1 MLASLSA
8 AISRGVAVVGIFLFS
23 LAASIGII
31 WFLLKSGFAWRVATD
46 VPNYRSLHNR
56 PIPRVGGWG
65 VVPAVLASGIIFDA
79 FQLTFVVVAISLFI
93 LSYADDRRG
102 LPIVVRLPMHAAAAA
117 AWLAYGPVQLSLII
131 AGLAAFAIV
140 WVTNLFNFMDGSDG
154 LAGGMAVFAFSVY
167 AVVAAATGV
176 EPLAMWSI
184 AFAGSAAGF
193 LLFNF
198 NPARVFLGDAGS
210 VTLGFFAGAFGI
222 WGWAVDAWPVWFPFL
237 VSAPFFLD
245 ATVTILRRMARGVR
259 FWEAHREHYYQRLI
273 RSGWSHR
280 RTALCEYAMMALSS
294 GLAVAMLKW
303 SEPAQYA
310 ALAGVGLVYFALAT
324 AIDRRWATYQLAV
337 PSDEI
342 DETGAR
348 GTQGSSIVL
357 TQPAVSCQE
366 ALPVES
372 RMSGSRQGVAHRS
385 HTAADPGARRYDE
398 PAFQREGERAGK

>member
-1 MLASLSA
+1 MGLFVSTFALAAVIIGLLLASRL
-8 AISRGVAVVGIFLFS
+8 
-23 LAASIGII
+23 
-31 WFLLKSGFAWRVATD
+31 AWRIATD
-46 VPNYRSLHNR
+46 IPNGRSLHDT
-56 PIPRVGGWG
+56 PVPRIGGWG
-65 VVPAVLASGIIFDA
+65 VVPAAVLGAFGFGASDWLLAGIAAI
-79 FQLTFVVVAISLFI
+79 LFVV
-93 LSYADDRRG
+93 SYADDRKG
-102 LPIVVRLPMHAAAAA
+102 LPIVVRLPLHALAAAI
-117 AWLAYGPVQLSLII
+117 WLRYGPIGLPLMV
-131 AGLAAFAIV
+131 AGPAAFAIV
-140 WVTNLFNFMDGSDG
+140 WITNLFNFMDGADG

-167 AVVAAATGV
+167 AVVSAASGV
-176 EPLAMWSI
+176 DPLAMWST
-184 AFAGSAAGF
+184 AFAGAAAGF

-222 WGWAVDAWPVWFPFL
+222 WGWAADAWPAWFPFL

-245 ATVTILRRMARGVR
+245 ATATILRRMARGVR

-280 RTALCEYAMMALSS
+280 RTALCEYALMALSS

-310 ALAGVGLVYFALAT
+310 ALAGVGLVYLTIAT

-342 DETGAR
+342 GERRAR
-348 GTQGSSIVL
+348 DTQGSSIAL
-357 TQPAVSCQE
+357 TQPAVASQE
-366 ALPVES
+366 AVPLES
-372 RMSGSRQGVAHRS
+372 RMSGSRQAVAHRS

-398 PAFQREGERAGK
+398 PAFQREGEHAGK